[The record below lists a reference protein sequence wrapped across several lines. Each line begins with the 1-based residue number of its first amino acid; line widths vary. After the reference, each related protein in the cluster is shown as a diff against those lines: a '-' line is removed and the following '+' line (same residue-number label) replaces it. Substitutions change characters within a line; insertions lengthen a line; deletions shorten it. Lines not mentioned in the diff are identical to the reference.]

1 MKPGSRGENEPMRRV
16 AYVATAVLATAPLF
30 AGVKIVSEN
39 TDLATKK
46 VTTDTILLDANR
58 MRMESD
64 NDKAVVM
71 FLTDGGRNRMVML
84 DKAKNQYQEID
95 EATMKQL
102 ADQMSGAMAQMDAA
116 MKNMPPEQRAMMEK
130 MMKGKMPQAAA
141 AAPKTVYTAKGSGS
155 VNGFSCTKYE
165 GVRGAE
171 KVADVCAGV
180 PAQLKL
186 SASDMQIFEKMKE
199 FSSSLLSALAN
210 SPIKISAQTG
220 SFEAGYEGFPI
231 QKTDFD
237 NGQPTRRGELKSVTR
252 ANFSDADFSLGDAK
266 KVEMPIPGA
275 AKGKQR

>member
-1 MKPGSRGENEPMRRV
+1 MRRLTFV
-16 AYVATAVLATAPLF
+16 PIAVVAVLTTTRLF
-30 AGVKIVSEN
+30 GGVKIVSEN

-58 MRMESD
+58 LRMESD
-64 NDKAVVM
+64 DGRVVM

-84 DKAKNQYQEID
+84 DKSKNQYQEID
-95 EATMKQL
+95 EQTMQQM
-102 ADQMSGAMAQMDAA
+102 AQQMSGAMAQMEAA
-116 MKNMPPEQRAMMEK
+116 MKNVPPEQRAMMEK

-165 GVRGAE
+165 GMRGAE

-186 SASDMQIFEKMKE
+186 SASDMQIFEKMRE
-199 FSSSLLSALAN
+199 FSSSLLSSLAN
-210 SPIKISAQTG
+210 SPVKISVPSG

-231 QKTDFD
+231 QKTDFA

-266 KVEMPIPGA
+266 KVEIPMPGA
-275 AKGKQR
+275 PKGKQR

>member
-1 MKPGSRGENEPMRRV
+1 MKRLTLV
-16 AYVATAVLATAPLF
+16 AAAALAASSLF
-30 AGVKIVSEN
+30 AGVRIQSEGTN
-39 TDLATKK
+39 LATKK
-46 VTTDTILLDANR
+46 VSTDVILLDANR
-58 MRMESD
+58 LRVDSD
-64 NDKAVVM
+64 DGKSVM

-95 EATMKQL
+95 EETMKQMGQ
-102 ADQMSGAMAQMDAA
+102 QMSAAMAQMQAA
-116 MKNMPPEQRAMMEK
+116 MKNMPPDQRAMMEK

-141 AAPKTVYTAKGSGS
+141 APAKTVYTAKGSGT

-165 GVRGAE
+165 GMRGSE

-186 SASDMQIFEKMKE
+186 TASDMQIFEKMKE

-210 SPIKISAQTG
+210 SPVKMAVPSG

-231 QKTDFD
+231 QKTDFE
-237 NGQPTRRGELKSVTR
+237 NGQPTHRGELKSVTR

-266 KVEMPIPGA
+266 KVEMPMPGGPGR
-275 AKGKQR
+275 GKQR